1 MREDEPQSYL
11 HANLYRVGFGGE
23 VIGSGD
29 AVVLRHERVRCSHPC
44 PVVSEAQIRFT
55 AFEDVHEPVIAVYIR
70 EEMYLLVDFIRQTE
84 FEEGGYLVL
93 YGDGVGVM
101 KILLSVEAVSVHAD
115 QIQVP

>member
-11 HANLYRVGFGGE
+11 HANLNRAGLGGE

-29 AVVLRHERVRCSHPC
+29 AVVLWHERVRCSHPC
-44 PVVSEAQIRFT
+44 PVVLKAQIRFA
-55 AFEDVHEPVIAVYIR
+55 AFEDVHEPVITVYIR
-70 EEMYLLVDFIRQTE
+70 EEMYLLVDLICQTE
-84 FEEGGYLVL
+84 LEEGGYLVL

-101 KILLSVEAVSVHAD
+101 KILLPVEAVSVHAE